1 MINEDTYFQEPEQ
14 FDAFWRHAKDELREI
29 PFAFDVYHTKQT
41 LAIDEIGDF
50 SYRGAKKEKIHGFY
64 LRHKDG
70 KKPTMLT
77 FHGYGWH
84 KGSPEDYLDWYQL
97 GINVFAIDIRGQRGQ
112 TMDRFPYPEGDHR
125 LMTRGL
131 GYPEHYYL
139 KHVYQ
144 DGLQLIELV
153 KTLDF
158 VDSKHIILHGGSQ
171 GGGIVLAL
179 AGLMNVAYTFAD
191 VPSYSFLKGRLAT
204 KNGSVREIADYIE
217 EKKLNRD
224 HILKSLSYFDLLHF
238 APRITCPI
246 YCSVGLKDDICPAIY
261 FIPAYERVKTDK
273 QLIEY
278 PLAGHEGGSDIHHVK
293 KLSVLREWLSQQN
306 IG

>member
-1 MINEDTYFQEPEQ
+1 MIEDMFVQEPEQ
-14 FDAFWRHAKDELREI
+14 FDAFWRHAKDELRQI

-41 LAIDEIGDF
+41 LVIDEIGDF

-70 KKPTMLT
+70 KRPTMLS

-84 KGSPEDYLDWYQL
+84 KGSPEDYVDWYQL

-112 TMDRFPYPEGDHR
+112 TMDRFLYPEGDHR

-158 VDSKHIILHGGSQ
+158 VDPHHIILHGGSQ

-179 AGLMNVAYTFAD
+179 AGLTHVAYTLTD
-191 VPSYSFLKGRLAT
+191 VPSYSYFKGRIET
-204 KNGSVREIADYIE
+204 KNGSVREIADYID
-217 EKKLNRD
+217 EKKLSKD
-224 HILKSLSYFDLLHF
+224 DILKSLSYFDLIHL
-238 APRITCPI
+238 APRISCPI

-261 FIPAYERVKTDK
+261 FMPAYEKVKTEK

-278 PLAGHEGGSDIHHVK
+278 PNAGHEGGSQTHHVK
-293 KLSVLREWLSQQN
+293 KLSVLREWLSHQ
-306 IG
+306 IAS